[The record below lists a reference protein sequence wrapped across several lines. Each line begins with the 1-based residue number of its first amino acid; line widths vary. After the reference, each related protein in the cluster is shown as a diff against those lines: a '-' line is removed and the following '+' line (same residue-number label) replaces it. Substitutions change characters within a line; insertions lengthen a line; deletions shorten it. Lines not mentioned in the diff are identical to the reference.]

1 MANEKNLNHELTVS
15 EQRKGGQNSGK
26 ARREK
31 KAIREILSEIL
42 DGEIKNSPQFAKVAA
57 KMGIETDKSVK
68 DIFTLICLMNSLKEG
83 NIADLEKLS
92 KLLGED
98 KQSGG
103 SEFNNGMQVLADLIN
118 HPAPNRSIAE
128 FEGESDD

>member
-1 MANEKNLNHELTVS
+1 MANEKNLIPQAHKITVEEAS
-15 EQRKGGQNSGK
+15 KGGQNSGK

-42 DGEIKNSPQFAKVAA
+42 DSEIKDSPQFAKVAA

-98 KQSGG
+98 KRD
-103 SEFNNGMQVLADLIN
+103 ENADVIAKLDAVLGKVDEL
-118 HPAPNRSIAE
+118 AE
-128 FEGESDD
+128 

>member
-31 KAIREILSEIL
+31 KAIREILSDIL
-42 DGEIKNSPQFAKVAA
+42 DSEIKDSPQFAKVAA

-68 DIFTLICLMNSLKEG
+68 DIFTLICLINSFKEG
-83 NIADLEKLS
+83 NLADLERAV

-98 KQSGG
+98 KQNENEDVIAKLDDVLGKIGG
-103 SEFNNGMQVLADLIN
+103 NI
-118 HPAPNRSIAE
+118 
-128 FEGESDD
+128 

>member
-1 MANEKNLNHELTVS
+1 MANDKNLKPIQTES
-15 EQRKGGQNSGK
+15 EAREKGHNGGVASGK

-42 DGEIKNSPQFAKVAA
+42 DSEIKDSPQFAKVAT

-98 KQSGG
+98 KRD
-103 SEFNNGMQVLADLIN
+103 ENADVIAKLDAVLGKVDEL
-118 HPAPNRSIAE
+118 AE
-128 FEGESDD
+128 

>member
-1 MANEKNLNHELTVS
+1 MANEKNLKPS
-15 EQRKGGQNSGK
+15 EYKLSQEEAKKGGQNSGK

-42 DGEIKNSPQFAKVAA
+42 DGEIKNNPQFLEVAA
-57 KMGIETDKSVK
+57 KMGIESDKSVK

-98 KQSGG
+98 KRDENADVIAKLDAVIGKVD
-103 SEFNNGMQVLADLIN
+103 ELA
-118 HPAPNRSIAE
+118 E
-128 FEGESDD
+128 

>member
-1 MANEKNLNHELTVS
+1 MANEKNLKPGEYKLS
-15 EQRKGGQNSGK
+15 QEEAKKGGQNSGK
-26 ARREK
+26 VRREK
-31 KAIREILSEIL
+31 KAIREILSDIL
-42 DGEIKNSPQFAKVAA
+42 DSEIKDSPQFAKVAA

-98 KQSGG
+98 KRD
-103 SEFNNGMQVLADLIN
+103 ENADVIAKLDTVLGKVDEL
-118 HPAPNRSIAE
+118 AE
-128 FEGESDD
+128 

>member
-1 MANEKNLNHELTVS
+1 MANEKNLKPGEYKLS
-15 EQRKGGQNSGK
+15 QEEAKKGGQNSGK

-31 KAIREILSEIL
+31 KAIREILSDIL
-42 DGEIKNSPQFAKVAA
+42 DSEIKDSPQFAKVAA

-83 NIADLEKLS
+83 DIADLEKLS

-98 KQSGG
+98 KRD
-103 SEFNNGMQVLADLIN
+103 ENADVIAKLDTVLGKVDEL
-118 HPAPNRSIAE
+118 AE
-128 FEGESDD
+128 